1 MSGRRALLVV
11 IAAICACSVAIVYWS
26 GLGGEFFFD
35 DQANIHHVEELKLD
49 SLSLAALKEAWGAG
63 VAGPGGRPVAQI
75 TFALNYFFDG
85 LSPYSYKVTNLVIHL
100 AAGILIFLVARCLR
114 LTPVFAGVATM
125 LWLLNP
131 IQVTSVLYVVQRM
144 TSLSALFLLAA
155 FLFHMKGRECGG
167 IRGGLSLLVAWCM
180 FFPLSFLSKE
190 TGALFPLFVL
200 AWELLFRRDA
210 HGKLECFSK
219 IVAVGAGGCIVLGGV
234 YAVLPMGQWLW
245 AGYDMRSFS
254 LGERALTEGRVLWI
268 YLGLIL
274 LPRLGAYGLF
284 HDDIVLSSGVWEPW
298 TTFPALLGLF
308 GLIAVAWQARQR
320 ATLLSFGILWFLI
333 GHALESSILP
343 LEIAHE
349 HRNYLPSFGVV
360 LVLAWVLMEL
370 AQTAGWKRT
379 LSVTLAV
386 AMIAY
391 SAVVTSLRAHQ
402 FGDELRRTQFEVL
415 HHPESARA
423 QYEAGRALVLHF
435 EIGSRDVPAYFF
447 ARTHYERA
455 GRLSLDSKRPWL
467 GLIQLNCKA
476 KVPVENTWI
485 VELADRLH
493 NMPLGPGDRGVL
505 LSVKEMSIA
514 GTICIE
520 RQDVDGLFAAAISNV
535 TITPGV
541 RATFHSWLADYLTL
555 VARDTSAAEA
565 ELNKSL
571 AIVPNDSVSLLKL
584 AQLRYLQGRRDEARE
599 LLERLDTATLPRLDR
614 ATMELL
620 RGCVT
625 SAQEAKCFLAK

>member
-1 MSGRRALLVV
+1 MSGRALLSAVV
-11 IAAICACSVAIVYWS
+11 AAFCACSVTTVYWS
-26 GLGGEFFFD
+26 GLDGEFFFD

-49 SLSLAALKEAWGAG
+49 SLSLAALKEAWGSG
-63 VAGPGGRPVAQI
+63 VAGPGGRPIAQI
-75 TFALNYFFDG
+75 SFALNYFFDG
-85 LSPYSYKVTNLVIHL
+85 LSPFAYKVTNLGIHL
-100 AAGILIFLVARCLR
+100 VTGVLIFLVARCLR
-114 LTPVFAGVATM
+114 LTPVFAGLATM

-131 IQVTSVLYVVQRM
+131 IQITSVLYVVQRM

-155 FLFHMKGRECGG
+155 FLFHMKGRQCGG
-167 IRGGLSLLVAWCM
+167 IRGGLSLLVAWSV
-180 FFPLSFLSKE
+180 FFPLSFFSKE

-210 HGKLECFSK
+210 RGELDRFGKIF
-219 IVAVGAGGCIVLGGV
+219 AVGVGLCIALGVAYGLL
-234 YAVLPMGQWLW
+234 AMGQWLW

-254 LGERALTEGRVLWI
+254 LAERVLTEGRVLWL

-274 LPRLGAYGLF
+274 FPRLGAYGLY
-284 HDDIVLSSGVWEPW
+284 HDDLALSSGLLAPW
-298 TTFPALLGLF
+298 TTVPALLGLF
-308 GLIAVAWQARQR
+308 CLIAIAWQLRRR

-333 GHALESSILP
+333 GHGLESTVLP

-349 HRNYLPSFGVV
+349 HRNYLPSFGVA
-360 LVLAWVLMEL
+360 LVLAWALMTL
-370 AQTAGWKRT
+370 AQTPGWKRT

-386 AMIAY
+386 AMLAY
-391 SAVVTSLRAHQ
+391 SAVVTGLRAHQ

-435 EIGSRDVPAYFF
+435 EISSRNVPAYFF

-455 GRLSLDSKRPWL
+455 GRLSPDAKRSWL

-476 KVPVENTWI
+476 KVPIEKVWV

-493 NMPLGPGDRGVL
+493 KGPLGPGDRNVL

-514 GTICIE
+514 GNLCLE
-520 RQDVDGLFAAAISNV
+520 RQEVEELFAAALSNATV
-535 TITPGV
+535 HPGV
-541 RATFHSWLADYLTL
+541 RAILHSWLADYLAV
-555 VARDTSAAEA
+555 VARDISAAEA

-571 AIVPNDSVSLLKL
+571 AISPTDSATLLKL
-584 AQLRYLQGRRDEARE
+584 AQLRYLQGRNADASK
-599 LLERLDTATLPRLDR
+599 LLERLDVATLPRLDR
-614 ATMELL
+614 TTIEVL
-620 RGCVT
+620 RGCLT
-625 SAQEAKCFLAK
+625 SAQAEKCFLAK